1 MSSAGAGCP
10 SCVDSASDT
19 RRLAAA
25 AAAGLA
31 LGALGA
37 ALLLRRRPPPLPPP
51 LHPRPLVCLADY
63 ERAAAARLAP
73 GPWAYFSSGAGDQH
87 TQRANAA
94 ALALRVALRPRVL
107 VDVSAASCAHTL
119 LGRACAQP
127 WGLAP
132 TAFHGLAHGEA
143 EGATARAAARAG
155 VPYCVSASA
164 SLPLEATAPAGG
176 RRLWQMYYLRS
187 RASNARLLAR
197 AEAAGMEAVVLTVD
211 RPVLGLR
218 DEVARQ
224 GFTLPGRTPGD
235 ADANACAGG
244 EALSD
249 ALCWQD
255 VAWLRAATRLPLVL
269 KGVLTAE
276 DAAAA
281 VRAGVA
287 GVWVS
292 THGGRQLDGGLSSA
306 EALVE
311 VVAAVRAAEA
321 ERDCSSSSGSGGG
334 ARQRTA
340 VWVDGG
346 VRRGTDV
353 VKYLALGAD
362 FVWLG
367 QPVLWGLA
375 VGGEEGLLA
384 LLRVLGSEVRNAL
397 QLCGLRSPAEVSAAT
412 ALWRAG

>member
-1 MSSAGAGCP
+1 
-10 SCVDSASDT
+10 
-19 RRLAAA
+19 
-25 AAAGLA
+25 
-31 LGALGA
+31 
-37 ALLLRRRPPPLPPP
+37 
-51 LHPRPLVCLADY
+51 
-63 ERAAAARLAP
+63 
-73 GPWAYFSSGAGDQH
+73 
-87 TQRANAA
+87 
-94 ALALRVALRPRVL
+94 
-107 VDVSAASCAHTL
+107 
-119 LGRACAQP
+119 
-127 WGLAP
+127 
-132 TAFHGLAHGEA
+132 
-143 EGATARAAARAG
+143 
-155 VPYCVSASA
+155 
-164 SLPLEATAPAGG
+164 
-176 RRLWQMYYLRS
+176 MYYLRS
-187 RASNARLLAR
+187 RASNAALLAR

-224 GFTLPGRTPGD
+224 RFTLPGRTPGD

-249 ALCWQD
+249 ALSWQD

-269 KGVLTAE
+269 KGILTAE

-321 ERDCSSSSGSGGG
+321 EHGGGGGGG
-334 ARQRTA
+334 AQRTA

-384 LLRVLGSEVRNAL
+384 LLRLLGAEVRNAL
-397 QLCGLRSPAEVSAAT
+397 QLCGLRSPAEVTPAT
-412 ALWRAG
+412 ALWRAGAR